1 MLVKI
6 TGLNPINAEHKLF
19 HNYYLKSIH
28 IILFNNMIKACIFDL
43 GGTLVDKYSATP
55 LFSLKQVFQ
64 ERNLNI
70 SPKLIS
76 RGMGMNKYNH
86 IEYIMNNPY
95 VSKSWRQLN
104 GSYASKDDL
113 DNLFNR
119 FNEIQFKKSKNID
132 ILPETKPVIDLL
144 KSRNIKTGV
153 TTGFDLPN
161 TLAIK
166 DQLEKNEINI
176 DNYVS
181 SSCVKDNGR
190 PNPSMIYKNMELLN
204 VNDPIRLI
212 KIDDTGIGITEGKNA
227 GCWTIGV
234 IKWSIYMDM
243 FELDDIKGE
252 SLLHSSEYKHKVDNT
267 KKMFYDH
274 GADFVI
280 NDLSELQDT
289 VNLIIHLNL
298 DAIGI

>member
-1 MLVKI
+1 
-6 TGLNPINAEHKLF
+6 
-19 HNYYLKSIH
+19 
-28 IILFNNMIKACIFDL
+28 MIKACIFDL

-64 ERNLNI
+64 EQNLNI

-95 VSKSWRQLN
+95 VARNWFQQN

-113 DNLFNR
+113 DILFNR
-119 FNEIQFKKSKNID
+119 FNEIQFQKSKNID

-144 KSRNIKTGV
+144 QSRNIKTGV

-166 DQLEKNEINI
+166 DKLDKNEINI
-176 DNYVS
+176 DSYVS
-181 SSCVKDNGR
+181 SSCIFDGGR
-190 PNPSMIYKNMELLN
+190 PKPSMIYKNMKNLN
-204 VNDPIRLI
+204 INDPLRII
-212 KIDDTGIGITEGKNA
+212 KIDDTGVGITEGKNA
-227 GCWTIGV
+227 GCWTVGV
-234 IKWSIYMDM
+234 IKWSIYMEM
-243 FELDDIKGE
+243 FELDDINGE
-252 SLLHSSEYKHKVDNT
+252 SLLHSSEYKQKVEKT

-280 NDLSELQDT
+280 HDLSEFKETLDT
-289 VNLIIHLNL
+289 IIHLNL
-298 DAIGI
+298 ETMGF